1 MEFTIDIVIIILL
14 AIVIVVWIAKDKIK
28 TREIVILTNELIK
41 EAKKQ
46 KGHAAD
52 MKEQLI
58 KTTQM
63 LDSGILRESELMEMN
78 DAYRRLSV
86 LLYDYIW
93 HETYDTEHELMTFK
107 GGTLKQAMENN
118 AFANAYNNIIE
129 LHAEHYEG

>member
-1 MEFTIDIVIIILL
+1 MEFTIEIVIIILL
-14 AIVIVVWIAKDKIK
+14 AIVLVVWIAKDKIK
-28 TREIVILTNELIK
+28 TREIMILTNELIK

-58 KTTQM
+58 M
-63 LDSGILRESELMEMN
+63 FRERELIEMK

-107 GGTLKQAMENN
+107 GGTIKQAMENN
-118 AFANAYNNIIE
+118 AVANAYNNIIE
-129 LHAEHYEG
+129 MHAVHYEG